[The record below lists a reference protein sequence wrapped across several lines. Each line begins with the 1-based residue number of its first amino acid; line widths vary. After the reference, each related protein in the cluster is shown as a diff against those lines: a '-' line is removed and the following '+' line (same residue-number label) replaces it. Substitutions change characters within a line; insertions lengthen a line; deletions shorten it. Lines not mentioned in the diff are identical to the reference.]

1 MKKAASFF
9 FPLGQQVIPSA
20 AENSNDKMS
29 VAQKE
34 WPVRGRFLMARISK
48 TNERPLEKKPLAGG
62 VALVTGGNRGIGLA
76 VAQQVAILGA
86 SISICGRGPTPPHDS
101 PRRLPTL
108 RAALANQNG
117 HVPKPPPNVPL
128 SFQHRPALRPPTL

>member
-9 FPLGQQVIPSA
+9 FPLGQQGIPSA

-62 VALVTGGNRGIGLA
+62 VALVTGGDRPICPA
-76 VAQQVAILGA
+76 VAPPMAILWEPLFIFGG
-86 SISICGRGPTPPHDS
+86 GR
-101 PRRLPTL
+101 
-108 RAALANQNG
+108 
-117 HVPKPPPNVPL
+117 PPPP
-128 SFQHRPALRPPTL
+128 

>member
-9 FPLGQQVIPSA
+9 FPLGQQGIPSA

-29 VAQKE
+29 VAQKA

-62 VALVTGGNRGIGLA
+62 VALLTGGKRRIRL
-76 VAQQVAILGA
+76 
-86 SISICGRGPTPPHDS
+86 SRGPP
-101 PRRLPTL
+101 
-108 RAALANQNG
+108 LANSRASPLCFPRG
-117 HVPKPPPNVPL
+117 TDPPYRL
-128 SFQHRPALRPPTL
+128 THGPAST

>member
-9 FPLGQQVIPSA
+9 FPLGQQGIPSA

-29 VAQKE
+29 VAQKA

-62 VALVTGGNRGIGLA
+62 VALVTGGSRGIGGGGA
-76 VAQQVAILGA
+76 PQNAILGGYPPVFGPATAA
-86 SISICGRGPTPPHDS
+86 SQAFPP
-101 PRRLPTL
+101 
-108 RAALANQNG
+108 
-117 HVPKPPPNVPL
+117 
-128 SFQHRPALRPPTL
+128 RPAQTLSAVPRQTAHHLKH

>member
-9 FPLGQQVIPSA
+9 FPLGQQGIPSA
-20 AENSNDKMS
+20 AENSNDRMS

-62 VALVTGGNRGIGLA
+62 VALVTGGNPGVGPA
-76 VAQQVAILGA
+76 VPPPVAIFGA
-86 SISICGRGPTPPHDS
+86 SHFLFRRGRTPPRGFPRGAGPTRGP
-101 PRRLPTL
+101 LP
-108 RAALANQNG
+108 N
-117 HVPKPPPNVPL
+117 P
-128 SFQHRPALRPPTL
+128 